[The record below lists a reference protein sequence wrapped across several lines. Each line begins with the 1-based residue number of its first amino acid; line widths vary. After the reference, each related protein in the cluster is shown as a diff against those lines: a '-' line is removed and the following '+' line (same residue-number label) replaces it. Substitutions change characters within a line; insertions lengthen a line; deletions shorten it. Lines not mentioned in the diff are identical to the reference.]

1 MTSKKGN
8 NPNLFPVVYAEKAKK
23 PLKICYAHTPVL
35 SLTYGGGDA
44 IYHKMISTT
53 MS

>member
-1 MTSKKGN
+1 MTSKNVN

-23 PLKICYAHTPVL
+23 PLMTCYPHTPLL